1 MFKFTR
7 TGMNVIRI
15 IFLTTIIFLIQVCI
29 YKYIGDVREKVDSE
43 ALNNSMP
50 IVKEKEDDS
59 KENDFKDEETKE
71 QVVKT
76 NKNDNID
83 EKESTSQGIWQIK
96 IEKISL
102 VANIEEGITKEI
114 LNRNIGHFE
123 ETKKEKGNIGLA
135 GHNRG
140 YAVNYFEKL
149 KKLQEGDEIQYT
161 HNHYKKI
168 YEVKKNIIIKDTDW
182 KYLEDTEE
190 NMLTLI
196 TCVENEP
203 NYRRCVQAVE
213 KEEEES
219 IEENNKIS
227 INNIINHYSE
237 FYNVCKYCTSSESTS
252 TSLYKR

>member
-96 IEKISL
+96 I
-102 VANIEEGITKEI
+102 
-114 LNRNIGHFE
+114 
-123 ETKKEKGNIGLA
+123 
-135 GHNRG
+135 
-140 YAVNYFEKL
+140 
-149 KKLQEGDEIQYT
+149 
-161 HNHYKKI
+161 
-168 YEVKKNIIIKDTDW
+168 
-182 KYLEDTEE
+182 
-190 NMLTLI
+190 
-196 TCVENEP
+196 
-203 NYRRCVQAVE
+203 
-213 KEEEES
+213 
-219 IEENNKIS
+219 
-227 INNIINHYSE
+227 
-237 FYNVCKYCTSSESTS
+237 
-252 TSLYKR
+252 